1 MPLLFFSFIF
11 IFIFSFFWWGSP
23 HHQVLVHWRFNEIF
37 PPVMAAIKGTAVDP
51 LGLAVDPF
59 FFLIGQRFVS
69 LFIGRPDRPMMTAIR
84 RRPCRHRVLLVCFVF
99 FFRFAWAHLLLL
111 LCVLGFF
118 FFFAKIYWHTKIMA
132 GSRCTAPGNDE
143 HVTSRGRTRK
153 KIKRE
158 KKNKPLK
165 QQ

>member
-59 FFLIGQRFVS
+59 FFFLLASGLFRF
-69 LFIGRPDRPMMTAIR
+69 LLADPTDRWWRPLDDDPVGTESSSF
-84 RRPCRHRVLLVCFVF
+84 VLF
-99 FFRFAWAHLLLL
+99 FFSFCLGSSSSSSVCVGLL
-111 LCVLGFF
+111 

-153 KIKRE
+153 K
-158 KKNKPLK
+158 
-165 QQ
+165 